1 METSVYVDLY
11 FNEESVFTL
20 NICATRIWPLSCSL
34 HESKGLNTQ
43 QRRGNRKGY
52 SLNILS
58 NLLSLSLL
66 SLGPS
71 VQTEQ
76 QQPLQFLTG
85 SLRRFQL
92 YSLWKRLDIQIPSVY
107 FVGRACS
114 LILIC
119 STSQPWC
126 PTSVIASSILCFKNH
141 KAALLV
147 FFLYICVQ
155 VLSFSMSDCFSRQT
169 ARVNRPPLESLN
181 HSTQSFF
188 NLFSL

>member
-107 FVGRACS
+107 FVGTCLFFNSDLFYQPAMMPHFCHRFKY
-114 LILIC
+114 LMLHK
-119 STSQPWC
+119 SQGC
-126 PTSVIASSILCFKNH
+126 
-141 KAALLV
+141 
-147 FFLYICVQ
+147 
-155 VLSFSMSDCFSRQT
+155 SFSLF
-169 ARVNRPPLESLN
+169 PLYLCAGTLFLN
-181 HSTQSFF
+181 VRLLLSTNS
-188 NLFSL
+188 SS